1 MEIIFYSTK
10 CPKCKVLEMKMKKK
24 NISYKENNDVDL
36 MLSKGIKSAPCL
48 EIDGDILNFENAIK
62 WVNEK

>member
-1 MEIIFYSTK
+1 MKIIFYSTK

-24 NISYKENNDVDL
+24 NIEYEENNDIDL

-48 EIDGDILNFENAIK
+48 EIDGTILDFKNSVE
-62 WVNEK
+62 WVNNQ